1 MPNPYQLAFPDRLGL
16 DLSVFAFT
24 LDEALDTPF
33 LLEVSVTSPQADLP
47 LACLIHQPV
56 TFTITPPQANPLPL
70 IPGLTPPPT
79 PDHTRRWQGLVRAA
93 SRLHTNQQETRYRFR
108 IGPPLAALAD
118 GRHTRLFQQQSI
130 PAVIAAVL
138 QQHGLA
144 GSALQLDLTADY
156 PLFEHITQYRESDLD
171 FIQRL
176 AADAGLFYQAI
187 PADDGRALLAFGD
200 NLEHYQRGLLPMIP
214 LSPDA
219 GLEGV
224 GREVVRR
231 FDLHHQPMLHSVQ
244 RRDFNYRSAS
254 TPLASRV
261 DSPDDTPAAHG
272 LDDDWGEGQRN
283 ADEGLRLALLRHQ
296 LSLSRQCRGEG
307 AGNVLRCRPG
317 AVLTLSQAFAEAPHG
332 WLLTAVRH
340 QGARDQAYHN
350 QFSVIPA
357 DRIWRPALRDKPR
370 IHGTLP
376 AMVVSPA
383 NNSYRYPFL
392 DADGRYRV
400 RFLFDLDAWPPGS
413 DSRPVRLAKPFAGGG
428 FGLHLPLHAGTRVN
442 IAFTD
447 GDIDRPYIASAM
459 HDSSKPDHI
468 DSGWHT
474 RNVILT
480 RAHNKLRMEDLQG
493 KEHIKLATEYGKT
506 QLNIGHLVD
515 AQRQPRG
522 EGFELRSDQWGAIR
536 AGKGLLLSAHAQ
548 PGASGLQRDMAQALQ
563 QLERANQSIDSLNSA
578 ASQAK
583 ADPLQLQAQLDLLNQ
598 QVKDLQQ
605 AVLLASAPA
614 GMALTT
620 GGSLHAAAGQDIALT
635 AQQHVGVSALKS
647 LVVNIG
653 QAISLFAAKAGIKLV
668 ANQGNVD
675 IQAQGG
681 AVLLS
686 SRQDTQIRSMQKISL
701 AAQEEIVLSVGGN
714 ALRITA
720 EGISTLG
727 KTTVY
732 GGFSVTSKQQLSVG
746 LPDFPVSQVKAPL
759 PFVLAQSPF
768 GQTSEWAGM
777 PYTLKAGAAT
787 VQQGL
792 MSDAMQLPLTHEPGV
807 QHYTLT
813 LANGSEYQIPLVS
826 ELRDPAKG
834 QLANAGLHKQVLGPA
849 PDSGRVT
856 YQTDARTHQAQLL
869 KSNDDEEPQA

>member
-56 TFTITPPQANPLPL
+56 AFTITPPQANPLPL

-522 EGFELRSDQWGAIR
+522 AGFELRSDQWGAIR

-548 PGASGLQRDMAQALQ
+548 QHAHGKQTDLTETYQTLDEANQNVRAMSSAAKMANAEELDWQAQHQLLQ
-563 QLERANQSIDSLNSA
+563 QQI
-578 ASQAK
+578 K
-583 ADPLQLQAQLDLLNQ
+583 QLQE
-598 QVKDLQQ
+598 
-605 AVLLASAPA
+605 AVLVATSPA
-614 GMALTT
+614 G
-620 GGSLHAAAGQDIALT
+620 IALSTPGTMHLNTGKTLAVSSNGNT
-635 AQQHVGVSALKS
+635 AITVMKKLTVNVSE
-647 LVVNIG
+647 I
-653 QAISLFAAKAGIKLV
+653 ISLFALKAGIKLF
-668 ANQGNVD
+668 ANKGPIQ
-675 IQAQGG
+675 IQAQSDALQLASMGE
-681 AVLLS
+681 LNIS
-686 SRQDTQIRSMQKISL
+686 SSNGKVVINAKEIML
-701 AAQEEIVLSVGGN
+701 AAGGSWISIGSEGLKLGSG
-714 ALRITA
+714 AGPITHF
-720 EGISTLG
+720 GD
-727 KTTVY
+727 
-732 GGFSVTSKQQLSVG
+732 FSITSPQAKSI
-746 LPDFPVSQVKAPL
+746 PL
-759 PFVLAQSPF
+759 PSFTKVNCKSCLERAF
-768 GQTSEWAGM
+768 KEG
-777 PYTLKAGAAT
+777 
-787 VQQGL
+787 
-792 MSDAMQLPLTHEPGV
+792 
-807 QHYTLT
+807 
-813 LANGSEYQIPLVS
+813 
-826 ELRDPAKG
+826 
-834 QLANAGLHKQVLGPA
+834 QVLTGGH
-849 PDSGRVT
+849 S
-856 YQTDARTHQAQLL
+856 
-869 KSNDDEEPQA
+869 